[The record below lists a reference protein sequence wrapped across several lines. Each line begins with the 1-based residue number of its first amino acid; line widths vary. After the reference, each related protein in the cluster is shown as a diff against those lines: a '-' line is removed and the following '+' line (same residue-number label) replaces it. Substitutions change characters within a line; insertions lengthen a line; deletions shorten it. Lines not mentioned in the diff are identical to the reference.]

1 MTKFGI
7 GQGVPRWED
16 PRLLRGGGRYSD
28 DLNRP
33 HQAYGYVL
41 RSPHANANIRSID
54 TAAAAAVP
62 GVLGIWTGEDYAA
75 AGLGSIPC
83 AVPRMKPDGTPMFT
97 PPNPGLRKGRV
108 KMVGD
113 PVAFVVAE
121 TALQARDAAEAIE
134 VDYEPLQAITRT
146 ADALGDGAGVVWDE
160 APDNLCF
167 FFELGDKARVE
178 EAFAKADHVTR
189 LDMNITRVSV
199 APMEPRCCIGE
210 YDPYDGRYTLY
221 TGTQGPHGVR
231 QAIAEPMLKV
241 PQNKLRVVSED
252 MGGAFGM
259 RSGPYPENVLVLWA
273 AKMLGRPVKWTGD
286 RTEAFQSDDQAR
298 DNVTTA
304 ELALDRDGN
313 FLGLR
318 VSTVA
323 NLGAYLTLLGPH
335 SSTNNLGSLS
345 NVYKTPAIY
354 TDVRGVFTNTNST
367 GPYRGAG
374 RPEAVYV
381 VERVIDTAAREMGI
395 DPAEIRR
402 RNMIPKITEPYKTGF
417 LFTYDS
423 GEFGANMDGTLE
435 MIDYAGFEARRKE
448 AAARGKLRGIGIAN
462 CIEQSAGGMP
472 EWAQIR
478 FDPSGTVTL
487 VMGTHNHGQ
496 GHETIFRQMLAD
508 MLGLEFEQVRL
519 SQGDSDVAMMGTGTF
534 GSRSSGV
541 GGASIQLAAK
551 KIVAKCTTVVA
562 HQMEVAPEDIE
573 FSDGVFTVAGTDK
586 TMSLTD
592 AARLVQ
598 NFATAVP
605 AGVEPGL
612 DEWAAW
618 TPPAPTF
625 PNGCH
630 VCEVE
635 IDPETGRTEI
645 VRYCMIDDVGTII
658 NPLLL
663 AGQIHGG
670 AVQGLGQIM
679 TEHMIWDDES
689 GQMVT
694 GSFMDYGLPR
704 ADDCPSFEMGE
715 NEVPSP
721 TNPLGVKG
729 AGEAGCVGAM
739 PSIMNAICDA
749 LAPAGIRTLD
759 MPASPSR
766 IWQAIRQARSAQA
779 AE

>member
-41 RSPHANANIRSID
+41 RSPYANANIRSID
-54 TAAAAAVP
+54 TSAAESAP
-62 GVLGIWTGEDYAA
+62 GVLGVWTGEDYAA
-75 AGLGSIPC
+75 SGLGNIPC
-83 AVPRMKPDGTPMFT
+83 AVPRQKPDGSPMFT
-97 PPNPGLRKGRV
+97 PPNAALRHGV
-108 KMVGD
+108 AKMVGD
-113 PVAFVVAE
+113 PVAWVVAE
-121 TALQARDAAEAIE
+121 TPLQARDAAEMIM
-134 VDYEPLQAITRT
+134 VDYEELKPVTST
-146 ADALGDGAGVVWDE
+146 AEALEDGAGVVWDE

-167 FFELGDKARVE
+167 FFELGDKAKVE
-178 EAFAKADHVTR
+178 DAFSNAHHVTS
-189 LDMNITRVSV
+189 LDINITRVSV
-199 APMEPRCCIGE
+199 APMEPRACIGE
-210 YDPYDGRYTLY
+210 YDKYDGKYTLY

-231 QAIAEPMLKV
+231 QAIAEPILKV
-241 PQNKLRVVSED
+241 PQHKLRVVSED

-259 RSGPYPENVLVLWA
+259 RSGPYPENILCLWT
-273 AKMLGRPVKWTGD
+273 AKLLDRPVKWTGD
-286 RTEAFQSDDQAR
+286 RTDAFQSDDQAR

-304 ELALDRDGN
+304 ELALDADGN
-313 FLGLR
+313 FLAMR
-318 VSTVA
+318 FSTVA

-345 NVYKTPAIY
+345 NTYKPPAIY

-374 RPEAVYV
+374 RPEAVYC
-381 VERVIDTAAREMGI
+381 VERLIDTAAREMGI
-395 DPAEIRR
+395 DAAEIRR
-402 RNMIPKITEPYKTGF
+402 RNMIPAIDEPYDTGF
-417 LFTYDS
+417 LFKYDS
-423 GEFGANMDGTLE
+423 GEFEKNMDGALS
-435 MIDYAGFEARRKE
+435 MIDYAGFPERQKE
-448 AAARGKLRGIGIAN
+448 AASRGKLRGIGIAN
-462 CIEQSAGGMP
+462 AIEQSAGGMP

-487 VMGTHNHGQ
+487 IMGTHNHGQ

-508 MLGLEFEQVRL
+508 MLGLEFEQVRML
-519 SQGDSDVAMMGTGTF
+519 QGDSDVAMMGTGTF

-541 GGASIQLAAK
+541 GGASIQLASK
-551 KIVAKCTTVVA
+551 KIVEKCTKVVA
-562 HQMEVAPEDIE
+562 HNMEVAPEDIE
-573 FSDGVFTVAGTDK
+573 FADGVFTVAGTDK
-586 TMSLTD
+586 SMNLMD
-592 AARLVQ
+592 AAKLTQ
-598 NFATAVP
+598 SFMTAVP

-635 IDPETGRTEI
+635 IDPDTGKTDI
-645 VRYCMIDDVGTII
+645 LRYCMVDDVGTVI
-658 NPLLL
+658 NPLL
-663 AGQIHGG
+663 QGG

-679 TEHMIWDDES
+679 CENMLWDDES
-689 GQMVT
+689 GQMVS
-694 GSFMDYGLPR
+694 GSFMDYCMPR
-704 ADDCPSFEMGE
+704 ADDCPSFEMAE
-715 NEVPSP
+715 NEVPTP
-721 TNPLGVKG
+721 TNPMGIKG

-739 PSIMNAICDA
+739 PAIMNAICDA
-749 LAPAGIRTLD
+749 LSQRGVRTFD
-759 MPASPSR
+759 MPASPTR
-766 IWQAIRQARSAQA
+766 VWEAIRRAQPAQA

>member
-7 GQGVPRWED
+7 GQGIPRWED

-41 RSPHANANIRSID
+41 RSPHANALIKGID
-54 TAAAAAVP
+54 TAAAKAAP
-62 GVLGIWTGEDYAA
+62 GVLGVWTGEDYAA
-75 AGLGSIPC
+75 AGLGNIPC
-83 AVPRMKPDGTPMFT
+83 AVPRQKPDGSPMFT
-97 PPNPGLRKGRV
+97 PPNAGLRLGAVR
-108 KMVGD
+108 MVGD

-121 TALQARDAAEAIE
+121 TAQQARDAAEAIE
-134 VDYEPLQAITRT
+134 VDYAPEKSVTGT
-146 ADALGDGAGVVWDE
+146 KDALSEDAGSVWPE
-160 APDNLCF
+160 APDNVCF
-167 FFELGDKARVE
+167 VFELGDKEKVE
-178 EAFAKADHVTR
+178 AAFANAHHVTK
-189 LDMNITRVSV
+189 LDIDISRVSV
-199 APMEPRCCIGE
+199 APMEPRACIGE
-210 YDPYDGRYTLY
+210 YDKYDDRYTLY

-231 QAIAEPMLKV
+231 AAIAEPILKV

-259 RSGPYPENVLVLWA
+259 RSGPYPENILVLWT
-273 AKMLGRPVKWTGD
+273 AKLLGRPVKWTGD

-298 DNVTTA
+298 DNISTV
-304 ELALDRDGN
+304 ELALDENGT
-313 FLGLR
+313 FQGLR
-318 VSTVA
+318 VKTIA

-345 NVYKTPAIY
+345 NTYKTPAIY
-354 TDVRGVFTNTNST
+354 THVTGVFTNTNST

-374 RPEAVYV
+374 RPEAVYC

-395 DPAEIRR
+395 DAAEIRR
-402 RNMIPKITEPYKTGF
+402 RNMIPTIKEPYNTGF
-417 LFTYDS
+417 LFKYDS
-423 GEFGANMDGTLE
+423 GEFEKNMDDALA
-435 MIDYAGFEARRKE
+435 MIDYAGFAERRRE
-448 AAARGKLRGIGIAN
+448 SESRGRLRGIGIAN

-487 VMGTHNHGQ
+487 IMGTHNHGQ
-496 GHETIFRQMLAD
+496 GHETIFRQMLSD
-508 MLGLEFEQVRL
+508 MLGLEFEQVRIA
-519 SQGDSDVAMMGTGTF
+519 QGDSDVAMAGTGTF

-551 KIVAKCTTVVA
+551 KIVEKCKTVVA
-562 HQMEVAPEDIE
+562 HHLEVAVEDIE
-573 FSDGVFTVAGTDK
+573 FADGTFTVAGTDK
-586 TMSLTD
+586 TMSLMD
-592 AARLVQ
+592 AAKKAQ
-598 NFATAVP
+598 SFMTVP
-605 AGVEPGL
+605 PGFEVGL

-630 VCEVE
+630 VAEVE
-635 IDPETGRTEI
+635 IDPDTGATQI
-645 VRYCMIDDVGTII
+645 VRYCMVDDVGTII

-663 AGQIHGG
+663 AGQVHGG
-670 AVQGLGQIM
+670 AVQGIGQIM
-679 TEHMIWDDES
+679 CENMVWDDES
-689 GQMVT
+689 GQMIS
-694 GSFMDYGLPR
+694 GSFMDYTMPR
-704 ADDCPSFEMGE
+704 ADDCPSFEMAE

-721 TNPLGVKG
+721 TNPMGIKG

-739 PSIMNAICDA
+739 PSVMNAVCDA
-749 LAPAGIRTLD
+749 LSTAGIRTFD
-759 MPASPSR
+759 MPASPNR
-766 IWQAIRQARSAQA
+766 IWRALEAARTSRA